1 MFEVISDLIQWAPL
15 LLRGIWITILVSV
28 STMALSTVLGAG
40 VALLRIAPFSATP
53 LLGKVVHGFLRAYVD
68 VMRGIPLVVLLF
80 ILFYALPSI
89 DLTISRDPLVVGILG
104 FTLNV
109 TAYLSEVWRAAIR
122 SIDPGQME
130 AATSLGMSP
139 RKSYQR
145 IVLPQAALIATP
157 TLGGYLISTLK
168 DSSLLGFVSVM
179 DLMRT
184 GILLVSTTFKAF
196 EIYFA
201 IGFMYLALSLVA
213 SFLVVRVERRL
224 TPAYL
229 RAGRRRPDVIGQA
242 REVAVLEGEPMLDD
256 NSRGQG
262 R

>member
-1 MFEVISDLIQWAPL
+1 MSEIINDLIEWTPL
-15 LLRGIWITILVSV
+15 LLRGIWITILVTIV
-28 STMALSTVLGAG
+28 TMALATPLGAA
-40 VALLRIAPFSATP
+40 VALLRIASFTAVPVA
-53 LLGKVVHGFLRAYVD
+53 GKLIHGFLRAYVD

-89 DLTISRDPLVVGILG
+89 GLTISRDPLVVGILG

-109 TAYLSEVWRAAIR
+109 AAYLSEVWRAAIT
-122 SIDPGQME
+122 SIDVGQME

-139 RKSYQR
+139 RKAYQR
-145 IVLPQAALIATP
+145 VIMPQAALIATP
-157 TLGGYLISTLK
+157 TLGGYFISTLK

-196 EIYFA
+196 QIYFT
-201 IGFMYLALSLVA
+201 IGIIYLLMSLVA
-213 SFLVVRVERRL
+213 SFMVVRVERWL

-229 RAGRRRPDVIGQA
+229 RSGRRPDVIGQA
-242 REVAVLEGEPMLDD
+242 REVAVLEDKPALDD
-256 NSRGQG
+256 TAR
-262 R
+262 REVR

>member
-1 MFEVISDLIQWAPL
+1 
-15 LLRGIWITILVSV
+15 
-28 STMALSTVLGAG
+28 
-40 VALLRIAPFSATP
+40 VALLRIAEFGTAPM
-53 LLGKVVHGFLRAYVD
+53 LGRVVHAFLRVYVD

-89 DLTISRDPLVVGILG
+89 DITISRDPLVIGILG

-109 TAYLSEVWRAAIR
+109 TAYLSEVWRAALR
-122 SIDPGQME
+122 SIDPGQYE
-130 AATSLGMSP
+130 AALSLGMSP

-145 IVLPQAALIATP
+145 IVLPQAALTATP

-196 EIYFA
+196 QIYFT
-201 IGFMYLALSLVA
+201 IGILYLLLSLIA
-213 SFLVVRVERRL
+213 SFLVIRVERGL
-224 TPAYL
+224 TPAY
-229 RAGRRRPDVIGQA
+229 RRVRRDTGVIGGA
-242 REVAVLEGEPMLDD
+242 REAVVLEDEVALQKPPTG
-256 NSRGQG
+256 S
-262 R
+262 

>member
-1 MFEVISDLIQWAPL
+1 VV
-15 LLRGIWITILVSV
+15 TVT
-28 STMALSTVLGAG
+28 TMALATVLGAG
-40 VALLRIAPFSATP
+40 VALLRVAPFSATP
-53 LLGKVVHGFLRAYVD
+53 LLGKLVQGFLRVYVD

-89 DLTISRDPLVVGILG
+89 DLTISREPLVVGILG

-109 TAYLSEVWRAAIR
+109 TAYLSEVWRAALR
-122 SIDPGQME
+122 SVDPGQLE

-139 RKSYQR
+139 RKAYQR

-196 EIYFA
+196 QIYFT
-201 IGFMYLALSLVA
+201 IGILYLVMSLIA
-213 SFLVVRVERRL
+213 SFLVVRIERRL

-229 RAGRRRPDVIGQA
+229 RAGHRQA
-242 REVAVLEGEPMLDD
+242 IVDHVRDVAVLEDPMTIDAPRKGD
-256 NSRGQG
+256 PI
-262 R
+262 

>member
-1 MFEVISDLIQWAPL
+1 MDALIDDLLTWAPL

-28 STMALSTVLGAG
+28 LTMTFATVLGAG
-40 VALLRIAPFSATP
+40 VALLRIAPFTNTP
-53 LLGKVVHGFLRAYVD
+53 ILGRVVHGLMRGYVD
-68 VMRGIPLVVLLF
+68 LMRGIPLVVLLF
-80 ILFYALPSI
+80 ILFYALPSVHV
-89 DLTISRDPLVVGILG
+89 TISRDPLVVGILG

-130 AATSLGMSP
+130 AALSIGMSP
-139 RKSYQR
+139 RRAYQR
-145 IVLPQAALIATP
+145 IILPQAGLIATP

-196 EIYFA
+196 EIYFT
-201 IGFMYLALSLVA
+201 IGFLYLALSLVA
-213 SFLVVRVERRL
+213 SFFVVRVERRL
-224 TPAYL
+224 TPAYMRVRSDRDIL
-229 RAGRRRPDVIGQA
+229 GGP
-242 REVAVLEGEPMLDD
+242 REVAVLEGPPTVNDPLRD
-256 NSRGQG
+256 SKR
-262 R
+262 

>member
-1 MFEVISDLIQWAPL
+1 MSEIVADLIQWAPL
-15 LLRGIWITILVSV
+15 LLRGIWITIVVTLV
-28 STMALSTVLGAG
+28 TMALSTVFGAG
-40 VALLRIAPFSATP
+40 VALLRIAPFSGAP
-53 LLGKVVHGFLRAYVD
+53 LLGKAVHGFLRVYVD

-89 DLTISRDPLVVGILG
+89 DLTISRDPLLVGILG

-139 RKSYQR
+139 RKAYQR
-145 IVLPQAALIATP
+145 IVMPQAALTATP

-196 EIYFA
+196 QIYFT
-201 IGFMYLALSLVA
+201 IGIIYLLMSLVA
-213 SFLVVRVERRL
+213 SVFVVRVERWL

-229 RAGRRRPDVIGQA
+229 RAGRRPAVVTHS
-242 REVAVLEGEPMLDD
+242 REVVVLDD
-256 NSRGQG
+256 APTLDDAPRDG

>member
-1 MFEVISDLIQWAPL
+1 MKDLLEWAPL
-15 LLRGIWITILVSV
+15 LARGVATTLLVTV
-28 STMALSTVLGAG
+28 VTMTLATVLGAAI
-40 VALLRIAPFSATP
+40 ALLRLAPFTHAKW
-53 LLGKVVHGFLRAYVD
+53 LGYIVHGTLRVYVD

-109 TAYLSEVWRAAIR
+109 AAYLSEVWRAAIR
-122 SIDPGQME
+122 SIDAGQME
-130 AATSLGMSP
+130 AALSVGMSP
-139 RKSYQR
+139 AKSYQR
-145 IVLPQAALIATP
+145 IVLPQAALVAVP

-184 GILLVSTTFKAF
+184 GILLVSTTFQAF
-196 EIYFA
+196 EIYFT
-201 IGFMYLALSLVA
+201 IGVIYLALSLIA

-224 TPAYL
+224 TPEFR
-229 RAGRRRPDVIGQA
+229 RAGSRSALTVS
-242 REVAVLEGEPMLDD
+242 REATVFEDIADHE
-256 NSRGQG
+256 
-262 R
+262 